1 MLLGEFGQQ
10 HFQGAFHHA
19 RGIHVPAGAVHKLPE
34 YHAYPLRGSPAVL
47 RQRVSRAAF
56 SFEERRFRREMRPQ
70 IGKLPLGRRSAEM
83 LLPGLQK
90 QPLAACHRAAGP
102 AGGNIQPAGKHV
114 NQNPAFHDAALMD
127 KLPAADKVAG
137 VEKMKPAEFPGTY
150 HATTPGYIIAQIK
163 NQFNRV
169 VYINFVY
176 PLIFL

>member
-1 MLLGEFGQQ
+1 MQRAVSAGIQALLGEFGQQ

-34 YHAYPLRGSPAVL
+34 YHAYPLRGSPAVF

-90 QPLAACHRAAGP
+90 QPLAACHRAADP

-114 NQNPAFHDAALMD
+114 NQNPAFHNAALMD
-127 KLPAADKVAG
+127 KLPAADKIAG
-137 VEKMKPAEFPGTY
+137 VEKMKSAEFPGTY
-150 HATTPGYIIAQIK
+150 HATTP
-163 NQFNRV
+163 
-169 VYINFVY
+169 
-176 PLIFL
+176 